1 MTKFYSERWRTNN
14 VDCLIKFLNEPQ
26 TFQHWWQY
34 ILALLASNIIAIFTD
49 RLLFPRNRKR

>member
-1 MTKFYSERWRTNN
+1 MNN

-34 ILALLASNIIAIFTD
+34 ILVLIASNIIAIFTD